1 MGIDKSHPSLALDV
15 GVVAC
20 ATDGNGIRTV
30 QAQAHS
36 SGKHQQLVTRLDCGL
51 ARAASAGQGARVLWL
66 VWGDQSTRV
75 AGGSGKPLSWSH
87 CSGSGDAIGCVHG
100 PIFLFQA
107 SAELLVLPAQ
117 PAPTFD
123 VDAHPKPASSDWRD
137 TARRFTTTPGLLAS
151 LEQLTLSAR
160 RSSAS
165 TFSLHST

>member
-15 GVVAC
+15 GVVVLVQ
-20 ATDGNGIRTV
+20 RTV
-30 QAQAHS
+30 TLSVLCSQPKPTAVH
-36 SGKHQQLVTRLDCGL
+36 LVTRLDCGL